1 MTTGL
6 PPFPPMNSRQL
17 YFRLLQHVLPYRGMF
32 ALALLG
38 TVIFAAT
45 EPLMAA
51 LLKPLLDETFVARNT
66 GNLMLLP
73 LLLVLVFLLRGLAGF
88 TSTVGMQ
95 WVATRVVMD
104 LRAQMFRRLLSLPV
118 SWFDNHTSGNIIS
131 RYTFNVQRVMQAATD
146 VVVTL
151 VRDSLTVAGLLAW
164 SFYISWRLSLVVL
177 VIAPLTALVIR
188 LVSRRL
194 RRLSHS
200 LQDSVGDLTRVV
212 QESIHSNREIRIFG
226 GSDYERGRFHGFNN
240 LIRRY
245 HMKVSTASEAHVV
258 LVQMLTVI
266 ALSLVIYFASRQAI
280 TGQLSVGAFV
290 SLITALALT
299 LSPIKRL
306 TRVNVHLQSGLA
318 AAASV
323 FELLDAATEPDTGRI
338 TRDTVSGDIRFQG
351 ISYTHASSQAPAL
364 HDVNLH
370 IPAGET
376 VALVGPSGSG
386 KSTLASLLPRF
397 YLPETGGILID
408 GIDIQTLRLANL
420 RQHIAWVGQHVM
432 LFNDTIAANI
442 AYGSPGAPGP
452 NAIRTA
458 AEKAYVTEFTDSLPD
473 GLDTL
478 IGENGIRLS
487 AGQRQRIAIA
497 RAMIKDAPI
506 LLLDEATSALDSESE
521 RIVQSALASLR
532 HGRTTLVIAHRLS
545 TIVDTDRIIVLEA
558 GRITESGTHAE
569 LLEMNGCYARLY
581 QLQQS
586 NRELDNGT

>member
-1 MTTGL
+1 
-6 PPFPPMNSRQL
+6 MNSRQL

-545 TIVDTDRIIVLEA
+545 TIVDADRIIVLEA
-558 GRITESGTHAE
+558 GRITENGTHAE

>member
-1 MTTGL
+1 
-6 PPFPPMNSRQL
+6 MNSRQL
-17 YFRLLQHVLPYRGMF
+17 YARLLQYVLPYRGMF

-38 TVIFAAT
+38 TAAFAAT

-51 LLKPLLDETFVARNT
+51 LLKPLLDETFVARST
-66 GNLMLLP
+66 GNLVLLP
-73 LLLVLVFLLRGLAGF
+73 LLLVLVFLVRGLAGF

-104 LRAQMFRRLLSLPV
+104 LRTQMFRRLLSLPV

-131 RYTFNVQRVMQAATD
+131 RYTFNVQRVMQAATE
-146 VVVTL
+146 VIVNL

-177 VIAPLTALVIR
+177 IIAPVTALVIR

-226 GSDYERGRFHGFNN
+226 GSDYERERFQGFNN

-245 HMKVSTASEAHVV
+245 HMKVATASEAHVV
-258 LVQMLTVI
+258 LVQILTVI
-266 ALSLVIYFASRQAI
+266 ALSLVIYFASRQALA
-280 TGQLSVGAFV
+280 GQLTVGAFV
-290 SLITALALT
+290 SLITALTLT

-323 FELLDAATEPDTGRI
+323 FELLDAATEPDTGRV
-338 TRDTVSGDIRFQG
+338 TRDTVSGDIRFRD
-351 ISYTHASSQAPAL
+351 ISYTHASSQTPAL
-364 HDVNLH
+364 YDINLH
-370 IPAGET
+370 IRSGET

-386 KSTLASLLPRF
+386 KSTLASLLPRL
-397 YLPETGGILID
+397 YLPAEGEILID
-408 GIDIQTLRLANL
+408 DIDIQSLQLTNL
-420 RQHIAWVGQHVM
+420 RRHIAWVGQHVM

-442 AYGSPGAPGP
+442 AYGAMVTTDRE
-452 NAIRTA
+452 AIRSA
-458 AEKAYVTEFTDSLPD
+458 AEKAYVTEFTDRLPD
-473 GLDTL
+473 GLDSL

-506 LLLDEATSALDSESE
+506 LVLDEATSALDSESE
-521 RIVQSALASLR
+521 RIVQSALDSLR

-545 TIVDTDRIIVLEA
+545 TIIDADRIVVLEA

-581 QLQQS
+581 RLQQS
-586 NRELDNGT
+586 HRDAAD

>member
-1 MTTGL
+1 
-6 PPFPPMNSRQL
+6 MNSRQL
-17 YFRLLQHVLPYRGMF
+17 YARLLQYALPYRGMF

-38 TVIFAAT
+38 TAIFAAT

-66 GNLMLLP
+66 GNLVLLP
-73 LLLVLVFLLRGLAGF
+73 LLLVLVFLVRGLSGF
-88 TSTVGMQ
+88 TGTVGMQ

-104 LRAQMFRRLLSLPV
+104 LRSQMFLRLLTLPV

-131 RYTFNVQRVMQAATD
+131 RYTFNVQRVMQAATE

-212 QESIHSNREIRIFG
+212 QENIHSNREIRIFG
-226 GSDYERGRFHGFNN
+226 GSEYERGRFQGFNN

-245 HMKVSTASEAHVV
+245 HMKVATASEAHVV
-258 LVQMLTVI
+258 LVQMLTVV
-266 ALSLVIYFASRQAI
+266 ALSLVIYFASGQALA
-280 TGQLSVGAFV
+280 GQLTVGAFV

-323 FELLDAATEPDTGRI
+323 FELLDAATEPDTGRH
-338 TRDTVSGDIRFQG
+338 TMDTVGGDIRFRD

-364 HDVNLH
+364 HDINLH
-370 IPAGET
+370 IHAGET

-397 YLPETGGILID
+397 YLPAQGGILID
-408 GIDIQTLRLANL
+408 EIDIQSLQLANL
-420 RQHIAWVGQHVM
+420 RRHIAWVGQHVI

-442 AYGSPGAPGP
+442 AYGATNTAGP
-452 NAIRTA
+452 EAIRTA
-458 AEKAYVTEFTDSLPD
+458 AERAYVTEFSDRLPG

-506 LLLDEATSALDSESE
+506 LVLDEATSALDSESE
-521 RIVQSALASLR
+521 RIVQSALDSLR
-532 HGRTTLVIAHRLS
+532 RGRTTLVIAHRLS
-545 TIVDTDRIIVLEA
+545 TIVDADRIVVLEA

-581 QLQQS
+581 RLQQS
-586 NRELDNGT
+586 HRDAAD

>member
-1 MTTGL
+1 
-6 PPFPPMNSRQL
+6 MNSRQL
-17 YFRLLQHVLPYRGMF
+17 YARLLQYALPYRGMF

-38 TVIFAAT
+38 TAIFAAT

-66 GNLMLLP
+66 GNLVLLP
-73 LLLVLVFLLRGLAGF
+73 LLLVLVFLVRGLSGF
-88 TSTVGMQ
+88 TGTVGMQ

-104 LRAQMFRRLLSLPV
+104 LRSQMFRRLLTLPV

-131 RYTFNVQRVMQAATD
+131 RYTFNVQRVMQAATE

-212 QESIHSNREIRIFG
+212 QENIHSNREIRIFG
-226 GSDYERGRFHGFNN
+226 GSEYERDRFQGFNN

-245 HMKVSTASEAHVV
+245 HMKVATASEAHVV
-258 LVQMLTVI
+258 LVQMLTVV
-266 ALSLVIYFASRQAI
+266 ALSLVIYFASGQALA
-280 TGQLSVGAFV
+280 GQLTVGAFV

-323 FELLDAATEPDTGRI
+323 FELLDAATEPDTGRH
-338 TRDTVSGDIRFQG
+338 TMDTVGGDIRFRD

-364 HDVNLH
+364 HDINLH
-370 IPAGET
+370 IHAGET

-397 YLPETGGILID
+397 YLPAQGGILID
-408 GIDIQTLRLANL
+408 EIDIQSLQLANL
-420 RQHIAWVGQHVM
+420 RRHIAWVGQHVI

-442 AYGSPGAPGP
+442 AYGATNTAGP
-452 NAIRTA
+452 EAIRTA
-458 AEKAYVTEFTDSLPD
+458 AERAYVTEFSDRLPG

-506 LLLDEATSALDSESE
+506 LVLDEATSALDSESE
-521 RIVQSALASLR
+521 RIVQSALDSLR
-532 HGRTTLVIAHRLS
+532 RGRTTLVIAHRLS
-545 TIVDTDRIIVLEA
+545 TIVDADRIVVLEA

-581 QLQQS
+581 RLQQS
-586 NRELDNGT
+586 HRDAAD

>member
-1 MTTGL
+1 
-6 PPFPPMNSRQL
+6 MNSRQL
-17 YFRLLQHVLPYRGMF
+17 YFRLLQHALPYRGMF

-38 TVIFAAT
+38 TAVFAAT

-66 GNLMLLP
+66 GNLLLLP
-73 LLLVLVFLLRGLAGF
+73 LLLVLVFLVRGLAGF

-104 LRAQMFRRLLSLPV
+104 LRTQMFRRLLSLPV

-131 RYTFNVQRVMQAATD
+131 RYTFNVQRVMQAATE

-151 VRDSLTVAGLLAW
+151 VRDSLTVTGLLAW

-177 VIAPLTALVIR
+177 LIAPLTALVIR

-212 QESIHSNREIRIFG
+212 QENIQSNREIRVFG
-226 GSDYERGRFHGFNN
+226 GADHERGRFQGINN

-245 HMKVSTASEAHVV
+245 HMKVATASEAHVV

-266 ALSLVIYFASRQAI
+266 ALSLVIYFASLQSLD
-280 TGQLSVGAFV
+280 GQLSVGAFV

-323 FELLDAATEPDTGRI
+323 FELLDAATEPDAGQA
-338 TRDTVSGDIRFQG
+338 TRDTVEGDIRFRD
-351 ISYTHASSQAPAL
+351 ISYTHASSQTPAL
-364 HDVNLH
+364 HDINLH
-370 IPAGET
+370 IAAGET

-397 YLPETGGILID
+397 YLPAAGEIRVD
-408 GIDIQTLRLANL
+408 GIDIQSLRLANL
-420 RQHIAWVGQHVM
+420 RRHIAWVGQHVM

-442 AYGSPGAPGP
+442 AYGAMKTPDRQ
-452 NAIRTA
+452 AIRAA
-458 AEKAYVTEFTDSLPD
+458 AEKAHIPEFTDRLPD

-506 LLLDEATSALDSESE
+506 LILDEATSALDSESE
-521 RIVQSALASLR
+521 RIVQSALDTLR
-532 HGRTTLVIAHRLS
+532 RGRTTLVIAHRLS
-545 TIVDTDRIIVLEA
+545 TIVDADRIVVLEA
-558 GRITESGTHAE
+558 GRITERGTHAE
-569 LLEMNGCYARLY
+569 LLERGGLYAHLY
-581 QLQQS
+581 RLQQADAVAAE
-586 NRELDNGT
+586 NTPHRG

>member
-1 MTTGL
+1 
-6 PPFPPMNSRQL
+6 MNSRQL

-32 ALALLG
+32 ILALSG
-38 TVIFAAT
+38 TVVFAAT

-66 GNLMLLP
+66 ANLLVLP
-73 LLLVLVFLLRGLAGF
+73 LLLVLVFLVRGLAGF

-104 LRAQMFRRLLSLPV
+104 LRTQMFRRLLLLPV

-131 RYTFNVQRVMQAATD
+131 RYTFNVQRVMQAATE

-177 VIAPLTALVIR
+177 LIAPLTALVIR

-212 QESIHSNREIRIFG
+212 QESIQSNREIRIFG
-226 GSDYERGRFHGFNN
+226 GADYEGGRFRSFNN

-245 HMKVSTASEAHVV
+245 HMKVATASEAHVV

-266 ALSLVIYFASRQAI
+266 ALSLVIYFASLQSLDGR
-280 TGQLSVGAFV
+280 LSVGAFV

-323 FELLDAATEPDTGRI
+323 FELLDAATEPDTGKV
-338 TRDTVSGDIRFQG
+338 TRDTLLGDIRFRD
-351 ISYTHASSQAPAL
+351 IRYTHTSSQTPAL
-364 HDVNLH
+364 HDINLH

-386 KSTLASLLPRF
+386 KTTLASLLPRF
-397 YLPETGGILID
+397 YLPAAGEIRID
-408 GIDIQTLRLANL
+408 GIDIRSMRLANL

-442 AYGSPGAPGP
+442 AYGCMETPDRH
-452 NAIRTA
+452 AIRAA
-458 AEKAYVTEFTDSLPD
+458 AEKAHILEFTDKLPD

-497 RAMIKDAPI
+497 RAMIKGAPI
-506 LLLDEATSALDSESE
+506 LVLDEATSALDSESE
-521 RIVQSALASLR
+521 RIVQSALERLR
-532 HGRTTLVIAHRLS
+532 RGRTTLVIAHRLS
-545 TIVDTDRIIVLEA
+545 TIVDADRIVVLEE
-558 GRITESGTHAE
+558 GRITETGTHEE
-569 LLEMNGCYARLY
+569 LLALDGCYARLY
-581 QLQQS
+581 RLQQS
-586 NRELDNGT
+586 GGELQ

>member
-1 MTTGL
+1 
-6 PPFPPMNSRQL
+6 MNSRQL

-506 LLLDEATSALDSESE
+506 LVLDEATSALDSESE

-545 TIVDTDRIIVLEA
+545 TIVDADRIIVLEA

>member
-1 MTTGL
+1 
-6 PPFPPMNSRQL
+6 MNSRQL

-506 LLLDEATSALDSESE
+506 LVLDEATSALDSESE

-569 LLEMNGCYARLY
+569 LLEKNGRYARLY

>member
-1 MTTGL
+1 
-6 PPFPPMNSRQL
+6 MNSRQL
-17 YFRLLQHVLPYRGMF
+17 YARLLQYALPYRGMF

-38 TVIFAAT
+38 TAIFAAT

-66 GNLMLLP
+66 GNLVLLP
-73 LLLVLVFLLRGLAGF
+73 LLLVLVFLVRGLAGF
-88 TSTVGMQ
+88 TGTVGIQ

-104 LRAQMFRRLLSLPV
+104 LRSQMFRRLLTLPV

-131 RYTFNVQRVMQAATD
+131 RYTFNVQRVMQAATE

-212 QESIHSNREIRIFG
+212 QENIHSNREIRIFG
-226 GSDYERGRFHGFNN
+226 GSEYERDRFQGFNN

-245 HMKVSTASEAHVV
+245 HMKVATASEAHVV
-258 LVQMLTVI
+258 LVQMLTVV
-266 ALSLVIYFASRQAI
+266 ALSLVIYFASGQALA
-280 TGQLSVGAFV
+280 GQLTVGAFV

-323 FELLDAATEPDTGRI
+323 FELLDAATEPDTGRH
-338 TRDTVSGDIRFQG
+338 TMDTVGGDIRFRD

-364 HDVNLH
+364 HDINLH
-370 IPAGET
+370 IHAGET

-397 YLPETGGILID
+397 YLPAQGGILID
-408 GIDIQTLRLANL
+408 EIDIQSLQLANL
-420 RQHIAWVGQHVM
+420 RRHIAWVGQHVI

-442 AYGSPGAPGP
+442 AYGATNTAGP
-452 NAIRTA
+452 EAIRTA
-458 AEKAYVTEFTDSLPD
+458 AERAYVTEFSDRLPG

-506 LLLDEATSALDSESE
+506 LVLDEATSALDSESE
-521 RIVQSALASLR
+521 RIVQSALDSLR
-532 HGRTTLVIAHRLS
+532 RGRTTLVIAHRLS
-545 TIVDTDRIIVLEA
+545 TIVDADRIVVLEA

-581 QLQQS
+581 RLQQS
-586 NRELDNGT
+586 HRDAAD

>member
-1 MTTGL
+1 
-6 PPFPPMNSRQL
+6 MNSRQL
-17 YFRLLQHVLPYRGMF
+17 YLRLLQHVLPYRGMF

-38 TVIFAAT
+38 TAVFAAT

-66 GNLMLLP
+66 ANLLLLP
-73 LLLVLVFLLRGLAGF
+73 LLLVLVFLVRGLAGF
-88 TSTVGMQ
+88 TATVGMQ

-104 LRAQMFRRLLSLPV
+104 LRTRMFNRLLSLPV
-118 SWFDNHTSGNIIS
+118 SWFDNHSSGNIIS
-131 RYTFNVQRVMQAATD
+131 RYTFNVQRVMQAATE
-146 VVVTL
+146 VIVTL
-151 VRDSLTVAGLLAW
+151 VRDSLTVVGLLAW

-177 VIAPLTALVIR
+177 VIAPFTALVIR

-212 QESIHSNREIRIFG
+212 QESINSNREIRIFG
-226 GSDYERGRFHGFNN
+226 GSDYERGRFGNFNN

-245 HMKVSTASEAHVV
+245 HMKVTTASEAHVV

-266 ALSLVIYFASRQAI
+266 ALSLVIYFASRQSLA
-280 TGQLSVGAFV
+280 GQLSVGEFV

-323 FELLDAATEPDTGRI
+323 FELLDAAQEPDTGSEVLE
-338 TRDTVSGDIRFQG
+338 TVRGDIQFRD

-364 HDVNLH
+364 HGIDLH
-370 IPAGET
+370 ICAGET

-397 YLPETGGILID
+397 YQPARGDILID
-408 GIDIQTLRLANL
+408 GIDILSLQLENL
-420 RQHIAWVGQHVM
+420 RRHIAWVGQHVM

-442 AYGSPGAPGP
+442 AYGAAQTPDRQ
-452 NAIRTA
+452 AIEA
-458 AEKAYVTEFTDSLPD
+458 AAQQAHITEFTDRLAD

-506 LLLDEATSALDSESE
+506 LVLDEATSALDIGSE
-521 RIVQSALASLR
+521 RIVQSALETLR

-545 TIVDTDRIIVLEA
+545 TIVDADRIVVLEG
-558 GRITESGTHAE
+558 GRITETGTHEE
-569 LLEMNGCYARLY
+569 LLALDGCYARLY
-581 QLQQS
+581 RLQQS
-586 NRELDNGT
+586 VGDVL

>member
-1 MTTGL
+1 
-6 PPFPPMNSRQL
+6 MNSRQL

-323 FELLDAATEPDTGRI
+323 FELLDTATEPDTGRI

-506 LLLDEATSALDSESE
+506 LVLDEATSALDSESE

-545 TIVDTDRIIVLEA
+545 TIVDADRIIVLEA
-558 GRITESGTHAE
+558 GRITENGTHAE

>member
-1 MTTGL
+1 
-6 PPFPPMNSRQL
+6 MNSRQL
-17 YFRLLQHVLPYRGMF
+17 YARLLQYALPYRGMF

-38 TVIFAAT
+38 TAIFAAT

-66 GNLMLLP
+66 GNLVLLP
-73 LLLVLVFLLRGLAGF
+73 LLLVLVFLVRGLAGF
-88 TSTVGMQ
+88 TGTVGMQ

-104 LRAQMFRRLLSLPV
+104 LRSQMFRRLLTLPV

-131 RYTFNVQRVMQAATD
+131 RYTFNVQRVMQAATE

-212 QESIHSNREIRIFG
+212 QENIHSNREIRIFG
-226 GSDYERGRFHGFNN
+226 GSEYERDRFQGFNN

-245 HMKVSTASEAHVV
+245 HMKVATASEAHVV
-258 LVQMLTVI
+258 LVQMLTVV
-266 ALSLVIYFASRQAI
+266 ALSLVIYFASGQALA
-280 TGQLSVGAFV
+280 GQLTVGAFV

-306 TRVNVHLQSGLA
+306 TRDNVHLQSGLA

-323 FELLDAATEPDTGRI
+323 FELLDAATEPDTGRH
-338 TRDTVSGDIRFQG
+338 TMDTVGGDIRFRD

-364 HDVNLH
+364 HDINLH
-370 IPAGET
+370 IHAGGT

-397 YLPETGGILID
+397 YLPAQGGILID
-408 GIDIQTLRLANL
+408 EIDIQSLQLANL
-420 RQHIAWVGQHVM
+420 RRHIAWVGQHVI

-442 AYGSPGAPGP
+442 AYGATNTAGP
-452 NAIRTA
+452 EAIRTA
-458 AEKAYVTEFTDSLPD
+458 AERAYVTEFSDRLPG

-506 LLLDEATSALDSESE
+506 LVLDEATSALDSESE
-521 RIVQSALASLR
+521 RIVQSALDSLR
-532 HGRTTLVIAHRLS
+532 RGRTTLVIAHRLS
-545 TIVDTDRIIVLEA
+545 TIVDADRIVVLEA

-581 QLQQS
+581 RLQQS
-586 NRELDNGT
+586 HRDAAD

>member
-1 MTTGL
+1 
-6 PPFPPMNSRQL
+6 MNSRQL
-17 YFRLLQHVLPYRGMF
+17 YARLLQYVLPYRGMF

-38 TVIFAAT
+38 TAIFAAT

-66 GNLMLLP
+66 GNLVLLP
-73 LLLVLVFLLRGLAGF
+73 LLLVLVFLVRGLAGF
-88 TSTVGMQ
+88 TGTVGMQ

-104 LRAQMFRRLLSLPV
+104 LRSQMFRRLLTLPV

-131 RYTFNVQRVMQAATD
+131 RYTFNVQRVMQAATE

-194 RRLSHS
+194 RRLSHP

-212 QESIHSNREIRIFG
+212 QENIHSNREIRIFG
-226 GSDYERGRFHGFNN
+226 GSEYERDRFQGFNN

-245 HMKVSTASEAHVV
+245 HMKVATASEANVV
-258 LVQMLTVI
+258 LVQMLTVV
-266 ALSLVIYFASRQAI
+266 ALSLVIYFASGQALA
-280 TGQLSVGAFV
+280 GQLTVGAFV

-323 FELLDAATEPDTGRI
+323 FELLDAATEPDTGRH
-338 TRDTVSGDIRFQG
+338 TMDTVGGDIRFRD

-364 HDVNLH
+364 HNINLH
-370 IPAGET
+370 IHAGET

-397 YLPETGGILID
+397 YLPAQGGILID
-408 GIDIQTLRLANL
+408 DIDIQSLQLANL
-420 RQHIAWVGQHVM
+420 RRHIAWVGQHVI

-442 AYGSPGAPGP
+442 AYGATSTAGP
-452 NAIRTA
+452 EAIRTA
-458 AEKAYVTEFTDSLPD
+458 AERAYVTEFSDRLPE

-506 LLLDEATSALDSESE
+506 LVLDEATSALDSESE
-521 RIVQSALASLR
+521 RIVQSALDSLR
-532 HGRTTLVIAHRLS
+532 RGRTTLVIAHRLS
-545 TIVDTDRIIVLEA
+545 TIVDADRIVVLEA
-558 GRITESGTHAE
+558 GRITESGTHTE

-581 QLQQS
+581 RLQQS
-586 NRELDNGT
+586 HRDAGY

>member
-1 MTTGL
+1 
-6 PPFPPMNSRQL
+6 MNSRQL

-545 TIVDTDRIIVLEA
+545 TIVDADRIIVLEA